1 MSLVGISE
9 DKELNF
15 TLYLIL
21 MNLKFSHPWT
31 EQVEWKDS
39 GDWSREDLHPGF
51 TTRVLAV

>member
-39 GDWSREDLHPGF
+39 GDWSQEDLHPGF